1 MSDLDRC
8 KQYLR
13 SILLA
18 NKGGVPG
25 SQLVDKYKHIAGESL
40 PYKKSGSLKTFL
52 LSIPDVCSV
61 HCPLPMRGGEMI
73 VVGVE
78 TKGKGVKTKQPGA

>member
-1 MSDLDRC
+1 M
-8 KQYLR
+8 
-13 SILLA
+13 
-18 NKGGVPG
+18 
-25 SQLVDKYKHIAGESL
+25 
-40 PYKKSGSLKTFL
+40 FL

-78 TKGKGVKTKQPGA
+78 IKESSHQESHQEGRRLVRRRGC